1 MIAWVSA
8 LVLVAVSAGGTSV
21 PSMLAQADSMYH
33 QALASEGMDR
43 TILAQRTAAVLEQVA
58 AGEGRWNG
66 HVLYNLGT
74 AYHLAGDVGRAM
86 LNYRRA
92 QRLLRGFP
100 DLESNLDVAMAQ
112 RRDKIEPGQRE
123 EILRA
128 LFFWH
133 HLLSPA
139 ARRWIFAGSFLL
151 LWPMLALS
159 VFKRTGVATAIAGLA
174 GLIAI
179 VFGLS
184 VGSDFMASARKD
196 HGVVIAQE
204 VGAKTGPGASY
215 AAAYEGGL
223 HAGTE
228 LRVLEQEAG
237 WFRVRLIDGSEC
249 WLPEGS
255 FERY

>member
-1 MIAWVSA
+1 MITAAVM
-8 LVLVAVSAGGTSV
+8 LLLAVSPVNSDMT
-21 PSMLAQADSMYH
+21 SMLTLADSTYH

-43 TILAQRTAAVLEQVA
+43 TILAQRAAAVLEQAA

-66 HVLYNLGT
+66 YVLYNLGT
-74 AYHLAGDVGRAM
+74 AYHLAGELGRAV
-86 LNYRRA
+86 LNYRKA

-100 DLESNLDVAMAQ
+100 DLDANLEVALAQ

-133 HLLSPA
+133 HLLSPST
-139 ARRWIFAGSFLL
+139 RRWLFAGSFLIFWL
-151 LWPMLALS
+151 VCAAN
-159 VFKRTGVATAIAGLA
+159 VFRRTGIATAVAWLA
-174 GLIAI
+174 AAVAV

-184 VGSDFMASARKD
+184 VGSDFMASVRKD
-196 HGVVIAQE
+196 HGVIVAQE

-215 AAAYEGGL
+215 AAAYESGL

-228 LRVLEQEAG
+228 LRILEQEAG
-237 WFRVRLIDGSEC
+237 WSRVRLLDGSEC

>member
-1 MIAWVSA
+1 MIVLA
-8 LVLVAVSAGGTSV
+8 LVLSLVASPAGSDVTT
-21 PSMLAQADSMYH
+21 MLARADSTYH

-43 TILAQRTAAVLEQVA
+43 TILAQRAAAVLEQVA
-58 AGEGRWNG
+58 ASEGRWNG

-74 AYHLAGDVGRAM
+74 AYHLGGDLGRAV
-86 LNYRRA
+86 LNYRKA

-100 DLESNLDVAMAQ
+100 DLESNLEVALAQ

-123 EILRA
+123 EIVRA

-133 HLLSPA
+133 HLLSPT
-139 ARRWIFAGSFLL
+139 ARRWIFAGGFLL
-151 LWPMLALS
+151 LWLMLTLN
-159 VFKRTGVATAIAGLA
+159 VFRRNGVATALAVLAAVIAV
-174 GLIAI
+174 

-184 VGSDFMASARKD
+184 VGSDFMASARKN
-196 HGVVIAQE
+196 HGVIVTRE

-228 LRVLEQEAG
+228 LRTLDQEEG
-237 WFRVRLIDGSEC
+237 WCRVRLIDGSEC
-249 WLPEGS
+249 WLPEDS